1 MKIYRDLNDLKAS
14 DINNNKYKRMMQEKP
29 NFNKRDNSKVVYRRK
44 DYIILSTGKGFIIHN
59 KKYDFEGCHTHVQ
72 DFSYAKSIID
82 LSVRKKMPNRPTK
95 RLVESLI
102 RVNRDNKYIEELKGL
117 R

>member
-1 MKIYRDLNDLKAS
+1 VKVYKDLNDLEAS

-29 NFNKRDNSKVVYRRK
+29 NFDKADNSKVVYRRK
-44 DYIILSTGKGFIIHN
+44 DFIILSTGKGFIIHN
-59 KKYDFEGCHTHVQ
+59 KKYDFNDAHTHCN
-72 DFSYAKSIID
+72 DFNFAKSIID

-95 RLVESLI
+95 RLIESLL
-102 RVNRDNKYIEELKGL
+102 RVNRDSKYIKELEKL